1 MNLKVNRQIFLE
13 EIVKANK
20 IVDPKTINPELL
32 GVLITVEEQK
42 IIILSTNGSMNWK
55 AVLTAKKDPQLE
67 IKETGKI
74 LVKGRYLIDLL
85 RKMEDEVVNL
95 NVVETNE
102 LIITGKSLKFNLQI
116 LDPNNFPLI
125 GFREQGNKINLDP
138 KELKKAIAQV
148 IISVDENNKKILLT
162 GMNLKGSKNQKF
174 LEIYTTDSFR
184 ISRRLIQLDQEL
196 KMNVDINI
204 PFKTLTEILR
214 LADSTTSMMAIIF
227 SGYLTLVFDG
237 YALLQ
242 TNLIEGKF
250 PNVERAF
257 PNDFATRIILNRA
270 KIIRSINRANIGNEE
285 NVAQS
290 VTLDIKNDII
300 KLSSQ
305 SIDVGNYDEDFRD
318 FKLTGT
324 EQLISFNTKFLL
336 EALKSFDTEE
346 IELNLISPTKPLE
359 IQTLDDESLK
369 QLILPLSIN

>member
-1 MNLKVNRQIFLE
+1 
-13 EIVKANK
+13 
-20 IVDPKTINPELL
+20 
-32 GVLITVEEQK
+32 
-42 IIILSTNGSMNWK
+42 
-55 AVLTAKKDPQLE
+55 
-67 IKETGKI
+67 
-74 LVKGRYLIDLL
+74 
-85 RKMEDEVVNL
+85 MEDEVVNL